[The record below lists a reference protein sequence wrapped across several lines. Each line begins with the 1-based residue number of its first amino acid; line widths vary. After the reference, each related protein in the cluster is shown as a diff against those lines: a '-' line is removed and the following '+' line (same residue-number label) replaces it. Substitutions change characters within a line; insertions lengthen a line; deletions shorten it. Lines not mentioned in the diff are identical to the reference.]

1 MLNENQVI
9 YERPIFLFKLFSDE
23 KKNVNTIIVVHH
35 FNK

>member
-9 YERPIFLFKLFSDE
+9 YEQTKKDE
-23 KKNVNTIIVVHH
+23 RRKKNVNTIIVVHH